1 MVPTPSSQHENM
13 ALSILIATQNKGKI
27 AEMRR
32 MLHIITAELGINIV
46 GLDTLAYIEPP
57 EENGAT
63 FIENATIKAR
73 YYADKLQMI
82 AIADDSGLVVD
93 VLQGAPG
100 VHSARYGG
108 PGLDD
113 KDRTNLLLKNMHNIP
128 DADRDARFVCAVCVA
143 GNSTDMLTAEGTV
156 EGSITRSPRGN
167 NGFGYDPVFIP
178 VGETRTT
185 AELAEHE
192 KDAISH
198 RGRAI
203 RAIIPDLYE
212 LLRSGTTNAK

>member
-1 MVPTPSSQHENM
+1 MTKT
-13 ALSILIATQNKGKI
+13 ILIATQNVGKV

-32 MLHIITAELGINIV
+32 MLHIITSDLGISLV
-46 GLDTLAYIEPP
+46 GLDAFPKIESP

-73 YYADKLQMI
+73 YYADAFQTL

-93 VLQGAPG
+93 ALQGAPG
-100 VHSARYGG
+100 IHSARYGG

-113 KDRTNLLLKNMHNIP
+113 TERYALLLDNMTDIP
-128 DADRDARFVCAVCVA
+128 DSERDARFVCAVCVA
-143 GNSTDMLTAEGTV
+143 GNSTDILTAEGSV
-156 EGSITRSPRGN
+156 EGSIAHGPRGN
-167 NGFGYDPVFIP
+167 NGFGYDPIFVP
-178 VGETRTT
+178 AGDTRTV
-185 AELAEHE
+185 AEMSEQE
-192 KDAISH
+192 KDSISH

-212 LLRSGTTNAK
+212 SLREA

>member
-1 MVPTPSSQHENM
+1 MTKT
-13 ALSILIATQNKGKI
+13 ILIATQNVGKV

-32 MLHIITAELGINIV
+32 MLHIITSDLGISLV
-46 GLDTLAYIEPP
+46 GLDAFPKIESP

-73 YYADKLQMI
+73 YYADAFQML

-93 VLQGAPG
+93 ALQGAPG
-100 VHSARYGG
+100 IHSARYGG

-113 KDRTNLLLKNMHNIP
+113 VERYALLLDNMTDIP
-128 DADRDARFVCAVCVA
+128 DSERDARFVCAVCVA
-143 GNSTDMLTAEGTV
+143 GNSTDILTAEGSV
-156 EGSITRSPRGN
+156 EGSIAHGPRGN
-167 NGFGYDPVFIP
+167 NGFGYDPIFVP
-178 VGETRTT
+178 AGDTRTV
-185 AELAEHE
+185 AEMSEHE
-192 KDAISH
+192 KDSISH

-212 LLRSGTTNAK
+212 LLRAA

>member
-1 MVPTPSSQHENM
+1 MTKT
-13 ALSILIATQNKGKI
+13 ILIATQNVGKV

-32 MLHIITAELGINIV
+32 MLHIITSDLGISLV
-46 GLDTLAYIEPP
+46 GLDAFPKIESP

-73 YYADKLQMI
+73 YYADAFQTL

-93 VLQGAPG
+93 ALQGAPG
-100 VHSARYGG
+100 IHSARYGG

-113 KDRTNLLLKNMHNIP
+113 TQRYALLLDNMTDIP
-128 DADRDARFVCAVCVA
+128 DSERNARFVCAVCVA
-143 GNSTDMLTAEGTV
+143 GNSTDILTAEGSV
-156 EGSITRSPRGN
+156 EGSIAHGPRGN
-167 NGFGYDPVFIP
+167 NGFGYDPIFIP
-178 VGETRTT
+178 AGDTRTV
-185 AELAEHE
+185 AEMSEHG
-192 KDAISH
+192 KDSISH

-212 LLRSGTTNAK
+212 LLREA

>member
-1 MVPTPSSQHENM
+1 MTKT
-13 ALSILIATQNKGKI
+13 ILIATQNVGKV

-32 MLHIITAELGINIV
+32 MLHIITSDLGISLV
-46 GLDTLAYIEPP
+46 GLDAFPKIESP

-73 YYADKLQMI
+73 YYADAFQML

-93 VLQGAPG
+93 ALQGAPG
-100 VHSARYGG
+100 IHSARYGG

-113 KDRTNLLLKNMHNIP
+113 TQRYALLLDNMTDIP
-128 DADRDARFVCAVCVA
+128 DSERNARFVCAVCVA
-143 GNSTDMLTAEGTV
+143 GNSTDILTAEGSV
-156 EGSITRSPRGN
+156 EGSIAHGPRGN
-167 NGFGYDPVFIP
+167 NGFGYDPIFVP
-178 VGETRTT
+178 AGDARTV
-185 AELAEHE
+185 AEMSEQE
-192 KDAISH
+192 KDSISH

-212 LLRSGTTNAK
+212 SLREA

>member
-1 MVPTPSSQHENM
+1 MTKT
-13 ALSILIATQNKGKI
+13 ILIATQNVGKV

-32 MLHIITAELGINIV
+32 MLHVITSDLGISLV
-46 GLDTLAYIEPP
+46 GLDAFPKIESP

-73 YYADKLQMI
+73 YYADAFQML

-93 VLQGAPG
+93 ALQGAPG
-100 VHSARYGG
+100 IHSARYGG

-113 KDRTNLLLKNMHNIP
+113 TERYALLLDNMSDIP
-128 DADRDARFVCAVCVA
+128 DSERNARFVCAVCVA
-143 GNSTDMLTAEGTV
+143 GNSTDILTAEGSV
-156 EGSITRSPRGN
+156 EGSIAHGPRGN
-167 NGFGYDPVFIP
+167 NGFGYDPIFIP
-178 VGETRTT
+178 AGDTRTV
-185 AELAEHE
+185 AEMSKHA
-192 KDAISH
+192 KDSISH

-212 LLRSGTTNAK
+212 LLRAA